1 MEFFLPIILVITY
14 HVIRLLTSTNN
25 LDREESRA
33 RELRKASELR
43 KVREEREAKE
53 RAEQEIRKDDYRYCL
68 LVLLAQVMKADNKLM
83 SCELDK
89 VKDTIH
95 RYYQTEKKQKTA
107 LKQFKKILENKIF
120 SKHLEYGSISI
131 YEICHYIKQNKE
143 YNYAARSELIMEL
156 LAVAYADNYLSKN
169 EESLILFIAHN
180 LELTPIQYQSIKTI
194 FKKKNDQGFYKEESK
209 EKSKQDSSKSD
220 SQNNSYKSNN
230 SNKSDGYRSNNN
242 NSGYNGNHSDND
254 HKHTRTSHLSTTEA
268 YDILGVKSNASDAE
282 VKKAYRVLAMMYHPD
297 KVSSLGDEAIRQATE
312 SMKQIN
318 DAWNIVKEARGIK

>member
-14 HVIRLLTSTNN
+14 HVIRLLTSTDN
-25 LDREESRA
+25 LDREEIKA
-33 RELRKASELR
+33 RELR

-120 SKHLEYGSISI
+120 SKYLEYGSISI

-156 LAVAYADNYLSKN
+156 LAVAYADNYLSN
-169 EESLILFIAHN
+169 DEESIILFIAHN
-180 LELTPIQYQSIKTI
+180 LEITTIQYQSIKTI
-194 FKKKNDQGFYKEESK
+194 FKKKNDQGFYKEE
-209 EKSKQDSSKSD
+209 SKQDSSKSD

-268 YDILGVKSNASDAE
+268 YDILGVSENTPDAE
-282 VKKAYRVLAMMYHPD
+282 IKKAYRALAIMYHPD
-297 KVSSLGDEAIRQATE
+297 KVSSLGDEAVRQATE

-318 DAWNIVKEARGIK
+318 QAWDVVKEARGIK